1 MATMSSDLQRFF
13 ACYSFQNFILG
24 KENKEA
30 QYAAKEVSRFPGRS
44 YNPLFICGGIG
55 LGKTHLLGAIGGT
68 IFTQHPSMKIKYII
82 FKNFMEDLLKELAM
96 NYKEY
101 FLSKIE
107 DVDVLL
113 LDNLDFS
120 NNIQYIEEILLRLLD
135 DMIMQKKQIVFTSRQ
150 YPSNI
155 YPPLQARINSGLIV
169 ELLPLTLETRI
180 AYLKYLQK
188 TQHIILPMEIEREIA
203 YIIDTNFRDLEGA
216 FHKVK
221 ICRDIN
227 SNKLT
232 VEKIEQL
239 LENFIASNLDSSIDI
254 SSQLTPSKKNE
265 VVNLDT
271 IKEDDEKDEK
281 NEFNNFLSSITQKVT
296 AIAYEV
302 DEEFERKRNL
312 NEQIREYKK
321 KGYITNELRLLLKK
335 DFTLA
340 EKEMENYKQQVQI
353 LEEINTQLNY
363 YNLDESLPLVRQL
376 REKLYNPYLAK
387 EVQNLFKNLQ
397 EKIKEGLIT
406 ALPKWENPEQFW
418 NEIDEKL
425 ITSIVDKNSMLE
437 TKFEI

>member
-1 MATMSSDLQRFF
+1 
-13 ACYSFQNFILG
+13 
-24 KENKEA
+24 
-30 QYAAKEVSRFPGRS
+30 
-44 YNPLFICGGIG
+44 
-55 LGKTHLLGAIGGT
+55 
-68 IFTQHPSMKIKYII
+68 
-82 FKNFMEDLLKELAM
+82 MEDLLKELAM